1 MIIQVRFCSYDR
13 ISAILEYVTVDN
25 MMILTVSYDGGR
37 LLDLESARRILA
49 GFVEKENSV
58 GVLGGGLG
66 EVCSAAM
73 QRVAKTVDVYLG
85 EIGGYGELSISKFNG
100 IANLVPKAARKTDD
114 DLYRAIDIFLKVNL
128 IL

>member
-1 MIIQVRFCSYDR
+1 MIIQVRFCSYYR
-13 ISAILEYVTVDN
+13 ISAVLDHVTVDDL
-25 MMILTVSYDGGR
+25 MILTVSYDGGR
-37 LLDLESARRILA
+37 LLDLESVRRILA

-58 GVLGGGLG
+58 GVFSGGLG

-85 EIGGYGELSISKFNG
+85 EIGGYGELSISQFNG

-114 DLYRAIDIFLKVNL
+114 DLYRATDIFLKVT
-128 IL
+128 